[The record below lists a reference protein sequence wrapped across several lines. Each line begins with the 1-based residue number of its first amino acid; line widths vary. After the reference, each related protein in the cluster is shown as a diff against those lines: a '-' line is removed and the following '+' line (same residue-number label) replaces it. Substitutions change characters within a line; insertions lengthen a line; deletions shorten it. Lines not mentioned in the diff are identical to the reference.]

1 MTHYGMAI
9 DLARCIGCHTCATAC
24 KMANNLPKN
33 VHFNRVRTVGGDSMD
48 TAAGEY
54 GANTMS
60 FLPVQCQ
67 HCENPACLDVCPT
80 GATTKDEETG
90 IVSVDSSRA
99 SDASRASR
107 LARTK
112 GRNAHQRNEYYLSGE
127 VAVGESTRRRTRAAR
142 WRKCAFC
149 KNSHRPR
156 RGAGMKLCPGRAR
169 YWGDSTIPSRPCRRP
184 SRAARRCSFRRKP
197 ARSRVYTTC
206 SNKTRHEAG
215 RRFTATA
222 VPLLRRIAGTR
233 GTHGAR
239 RSSEAGGGKGRR
251 VRVAVVPVRL
261 P

>member
-90 IVSVDSSRA
+90 IVSVDSELCIGCESCIKA
-99 SDASRASR
+99 CPYEGV
-107 LARTK
+107 RTLIK
-112 GRNAHQRNEYYLSGE
+112 SPEYYLE
-127 VAVGESTRRRTRAAR
+127 VMVGEYDAPPHKVGTVE
-142 WRKCAFC
+142 KCTFC
-149 KNSHRPR
+149 KNLIDRDEVP
-156 RGAGMKLCPGRAR
+156 ACMQLCPGRAR
-169 YWGDSTIPSRPCRRP
+169 YWGDLDDPESAVSKAIEGRETM
-184 SRAARRCSFRRKP
+184 FLQE
-197 ARSRVYTTC
+197 
-206 SNKTRHEAG
+206 EAG
-215 RRFTATA
+215 TKPS
-222 VPLLRRIAGTR
+222 VYYLQ
-233 GTHGAR
+233 
-239 RSSEAGGGKGRR
+239 
-251 VRVAVVPVRL
+251 
-261 P
+261 